1 MIVKIL
7 ITIGLMA
14 VSVPMVG
21 AILGLGIG
29 IKGEKFVYPTVL
41 LTWGTIIYIVWFR

>member
-1 MIVKIL
+1 MKLL

-14 VSVPMVG
+14 ISVPVVG
-21 AILGLGIG
+21 SIIGLGIG

-41 LTWGTIIYIVWFR
+41 ITWVTIIYMVWFR